1 MVRRAFLVFLTV
13 LLVGAPALA
22 AEPTATAKDK
32 APAARSVSLELVLA
46 VDGSASITD
55 GDLDFQLQGH
65 AAAFLDPALADAVT
79 AGGVAATLV
88 VFSGPHSLKVL
99 VPWTILTSGEDAK
112 AFSHKIAAAPRGLQA
127 DSTALG
133 SAIDDSARLFD
144 GNGIEAPRKVIDLVS
159 NGFSNSGPD
168 PVEARDRAERR
179 GITINAL
186 AILDEFPWLEEYYH
200 ENVIAGPNCF
210 VKTAMDRDS
219 FVEALRQKLI
229 QEIAS
234 ALPQQPAIRGET
246 LGQAVPVITAGNY

>member
-13 LLVGAPALA
+13 LAVAASVIPAAMA
-22 AEPTATAKDK
+22 AEPKTKAAKD
-32 APAARSVSLELVLA
+32 APPSKRSVSLELVLA

-55 GDLDFQLQGH
+55 GDLEFQLQGH
-65 AAAFLDPALADAVT
+65 AAAFLDPSLADAVS

-88 VFSGPHSLKVL
+88 VFSGPHSLRVL
-99 VPWTILTSGEDAK
+99 VPWTILSSGEDAK
-112 AFSHKIAAAPRGLQA
+112 AFSAKIAAAPRGFQA

-133 SAIDDSARLFD
+133 SAIDDAAKLFD
-144 GNGIEAPRKVIDLVS
+144 GNGIEAPRKVIDIVS

-168 PVEARDRAERR
+168 PSGARDRAERR

-186 AILDEFPWLEEYYH
+186 AILDEFPWLEDYYQ
-200 ENVIAGPNCF
+200 ENVIGGANCF

-229 QEIAS
+229 QEIA
-234 ALPQQPAIRGET
+234 ALPAAHR
-246 LGQAVPVITAGNY
+246 VVTAANL